1 MSVKPGKSIYMLDS
15 AILLIIANHLRDIHN
30 QLSSTILEAK
40 SHRPTWK
47 ITSLKVTEKDPVSG
61 IGIEKEEKVVDKLT
75 PLVALFTTLEN
86 AARGLSPIDISS

>member
-1 MSVKPGKSIYMLDS
+1 MLDS
-15 AILLIIANHLRDIHN
+15 AVLLIIANHLRDIHN

-47 ITSLKVTEKDPVSG
+47 ITTLRVEEKDPMSG
-61 IGIEKEEKVVDKLT
+61 ANVWRDDKVVDKLT

-86 AARGLSPIDISS
+86 AARGQTAIDTIP

>member
-1 MSVKPGKSIYMLDS
+1 MLDL

-47 ITSLKVTEKDPVSG
+47 ITSLKTSEKD
-61 IGIEKEEKVVDKLT
+61 EKVVDKLT

-86 AARGLSPIDISS
+86 AARGQPPIDMNP

>member
-1 MSVKPGKSIYMLDS
+1 MLDS

-47 ITSLKVTEKDPVSG
+47 ITTLKVTEKDPITG
-61 IGIEKEEKVVDKLT
+61 ADIQREEVIVDKLA
-75 PLVALFTTLEN
+75 PLVTLFNTLEN
-86 AARGLSPIDISS
+86 AARGQPLDTTP

>member
-1 MSVKPGKSIYMLDS
+1 MLDS

-40 SHRPTWK
+40 SLRPTWK
-47 ITSLKVTEKDPVSG
+47 ITTLRVEEKNPMSG
-61 IGIEKEEKVVDKLT
+61 ENTWKDEKVVDKLT

-86 AARGLSPIDISS
+86 AAKGQPPLDINP